1 MTINSVLTII
11 QTIVD
16 ISLVWMLIYFVLK
29 NLKNNVKM
37 ILIFKG
43 VLIIIILKLLSDYVF
58 KLTTLGYLLEY
69 VKMWGPLALIIIF
82 QPEIRNI
89 LEQLGRKQIITNHRT
104 LTMDEREKV
113 VYEITNAVDYLRKA
127 RMGGL
132 IVIERE
138 ISLNQYIER
147 SKNLYADISSELL
160 ISIFFPRNPL
170 HDGGVIIQGDKIACA
185 GAVFPISLNNKINK
199 KLGTR
204 HRAALGISEEADC
217 IAIIISDMRYGL
229 HTVDYFALTIHTVGP
244 IWNAGRNRE
253 EELLANCYFNSMKLA
268 MDNGIRSIAF
278 PSISTGAY
286 GFPVELAAKIA
297 VHTVN
302 RFLQDNPDSF
312 DLVEWVLFDTQTE
325 SV

>member
-217 IAIIISDMRYGL
+217 IAIIISEETGKVSIAMNGVLNYNLSLDDMRMIL
-229 HTVDYFALTIHTVGP
+229 I
-244 IWNAGRNRE
+244 
-253 EELLANCYFNSMKLA
+253 EELKPK
-268 MDNGIRSIAF
+268 R
-278 PSISTGAY
+278 
-286 GFPVELAAKIA
+286 ELLLDEDLDDESEDAKI
-297 VHTVN
+297 
-302 RFLQDNPDSF
+302 
-312 DLVEWVLFDTQTE
+312 E
-325 SV
+325 

>member
-43 VLIIIILKLLSDYVF
+43 VLIILILKLLSDYVF

-217 IAIIISDMRYGL
+217 IAIIISEETGKVSIAMNGVLNYNLSLDDMRMIL
-229 HTVDYFALTIHTVGP
+229 I
-244 IWNAGRNRE
+244 
-253 EELLANCYFNSMKLA
+253 EELKPK
-268 MDNGIRSIAF
+268 R
-278 PSISTGAY
+278 
-286 GFPVELAAKIA
+286 ELLLDEDLDDESEDAK
-297 VHTVN
+297 N
-302 RFLQDNPDSF
+302 
-312 DLVEWVLFDTQTE
+312 E
-325 SV
+325 

>member
-29 NLKNNVKM
+29 NLKNNIKM

-147 SKNLYADISSELL
+147 SKNLYADISAELL

-217 IAIIISDMRYGL
+217 IAIIISEETGKVSIAMNGVLNYNLSLDDMRMIL
-229 HTVDYFALTIHTVGP
+229 I
-244 IWNAGRNRE
+244 
-253 EELLANCYFNSMKLA
+253 EELKPK
-268 MDNGIRSIAF
+268 R
-278 PSISTGAY
+278 
-286 GFPVELAAKIA
+286 ELLLDEDLDDESEDAK
-297 VHTVN
+297 N
-302 RFLQDNPDSF
+302 
-312 DLVEWVLFDTQTE
+312 E
-325 SV
+325 